1 MTILVRGLLG
11 PHLLTRGYGI
21 TVPAG
26 LQLLPP
32 VDADAGTLLV
42 AFGVDPDAGSAIG
55 ALGVDPDA
63 GSLLT
68 ALGVDPDS
76 GSLLVTT
83 P

>member
-1 MTILVRGLLG
+1 MTIVVRGLLG
-11 PHLLTRGYGI
+11 PHLLARGYGI

-26 LQLLPP
+26 LQVLPP
-32 VDADAGTLLV
+32 VDADAGTSL
-42 AFGVDPDAGSAIG
+42 AASGVDPDAGSAI
-55 ALGVDPDA
+55 A
-63 GSLLT
+63 